1 MRLRN
6 GATPKCDIY
15 SLGATAFHLLT
26 GVHPGDAESLDIA
39 KYTPNF
45 PDEIRSKIL
54 EMVNP
59 EPTCRPGAKEL
70 LLWVRSLPQRIAA
83 PVHSKI
89 VVPVKANMKRA
100 HAALDPFR
108 SLFRWMPAFLV
119 VLVALIGVIVF
130 IARRPLRSARNA
142 A

>member
-1 MRLRN
+1 MDQRIINLYDRFTHGGMSRRDFFERLV
-6 GATPKCDIY
+6 GLAGGTAA
-15 SLGATAFHLLT
+15 ATALLQ
-26 GVHPGDAESLDIA
+26 V
-39 KYTPNF
+39 
-45 PDEIRSKIL
+45 L
-54 EMVNP
+54 ENDY
-59 EPTCRPGAKEL
+59 
-70 LLWVRSLPQRIAA
+70 
-83 PVHSKI
+83 
-89 VVPVKANMKRA
+89 A